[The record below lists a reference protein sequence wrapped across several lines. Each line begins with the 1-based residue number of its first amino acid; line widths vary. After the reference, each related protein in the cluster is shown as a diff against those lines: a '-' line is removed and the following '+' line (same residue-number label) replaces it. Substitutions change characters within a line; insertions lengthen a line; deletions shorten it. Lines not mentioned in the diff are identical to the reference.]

1 MYDFFEYIYY
11 RIYKWQLSW
20 FGESWDPE
28 FKAVV
33 GVTSLQFFNT
43 FIILIIIEVIFQVK
57 IIFSFDYPKIVGV
70 LYGFILIIINY
81 FLYMRRGKYLE
92 IEKKYRNKSKNK
104 LKNKSRLMWC
114 YVGTILLFP
123 VLFLIDAFFFD
134 FYFKNILFN
143 F

>member
-1 MYDFFEYIYY
+1 MYSFFEYLYY
-11 RIYKWQLSW
+11 KIYKWQLSW

-33 GVTSLQFFNT
+33 GIAILQSFTSL
-43 FIILIIIEVIFQVK
+43 IILIIAE
-57 IIFSFDYPKIVGV
+57 IIFKVHIIFAYKYPKLLGAF
-70 LYGFILIIINY
+70 YYFILMFISY
-81 FLYMRRGKYLE
+81 LLYMRKGKYLE

-134 FYFKNILFN
+134 FYFKDMLFN